1 MSRSRV
7 VLLIIVVAELV
18 LIGMRYQENAGFSAP
33 VKSRVNK
40 LERGNRLAVRQMEAD
55 LDTHSID
62 DWVNLGQVYMTFALM
77 PEAEYCF
84 KRAANL
90 GSLTLEQQFKY
101 GICLS
106 RRGKIEKAI
115 RIVLPVAN
123 SNNELAV
130 HANQQIGFDYLRL
143 DRRIDA
149 EKYLRKAGADPI

>member
-1 MSRSRV
+1 MSRFRV

-18 LIGMRYQENAGFSAP
+18 LIGMRYEDNGGFSAP

-40 LERGNRLAVRQMEAD
+40 LERGNRAAVRQMEAD

-62 DWVNLGQVYMTFALM
+62 DWVNLGQVYSTFALM

-84 KRAANL
+84 RRAVNL

-115 RIVLPVAN
+115 RIVMPVAN

-130 HANQQIGFDYLRL
+130 HANQQIGFDYFLM
-143 DRRIDA
+143 
-149 EKYLRKAGADPI
+149 AGST